1 MPTQLDKVLR
11 HAEERL
17 NAEGKKKPSD
27 ILHLYQKFVKVEEH
41 RLRLRHNAGDSGLE
55 IVQGRAEMIDVL
67 LRHIFLGVQA
77 SSTSGPSGNVPRLSL
92 IAIGGY
98 GRGELCPFSDID
110 IMFLHDG
117 SDRGERRH
125 PFVEAMV
132 EGVVYLLWD
141 IGFKVGYSCRTIK
154 ECVKLANTDMQSKTS
169 MIEARLLA
177 GDKQAFD
184 LFQQAIYNE
193 CAKKHVDE
201 YIAMR
206 MEDQDTRHEK
216 FGDSVFMQEPNLKNG
231 CGGLRDFQ
239 NLIWMSYFKHGT
251 KSLADLEQRKF
262 LGRSERKQLESA
274 YDFVLRVRNELH
286 YSENRAV
293 DVLSLSLQPKIA
305 TALGYRHR
313 DLLRRTEAF
322 MREYYLKA
330 RDIFLLT
337 NALANR
343 MALKK
348 AGLPSLASLQAWI
361 KRRGAPIELRDGFV
375 LQDEM
380 IAAEEGNPFQKDRER
395 LMRVFLHA
403 QTHGA
408 DLTPELRTMIRDSL
422 GLVDRHFLNSPHARE
437 SLFAILEQ
445 KGRVAP
451 ILRMMHEVDFLGKYL
466 PEFGPLTCLVQHE
479 FYHRYTADEH
489 TLQTIEKLDSIIDAE
504 KPPFSNYKTIFQ
516 KLERPGLLYLALLL
530 HDAGKAL
537 NEENHAEGGVR
548 LAARAAARLN
558 LDEEDTKT
566 LLFLVRSHLTL
577 SIIAQRRDL
586 DDPET
591 ITDFARRVGSPEHL
605 DMLHLLTFADAQ
617 ATGAYIG
624 SDWKEAL
631 LWELYSK
638 TRRELTAGT
647 EVRAHE
653 EQHKE
658 NLRRAFIEAVDGR
671 FVEEEINAHFEQM
684 PARYFTVSSLEE
696 IVRHMGIIH
705 DFLVREVTAPEESLT
720 PIVRWRHVA
729 DRGHSEATI
738 CTWDRA
744 RLFTNITGSFSVAEL
759 NILSAEIFT
768 RKDNI
773 VLDTFHITDAGLGAV
788 TDTRSLQSFEAN
800 LKKALREEIDLLDEI
815 RKLSRPQSPGHVSYG
830 STEEVTHVKTEV
842 WFDNASSRRTIIE
855 VQAVDRLGLLFT
867 ISHVMADL
875 GLDLSL
881 AKITTEKGA
890 AIDAFFVTD
899 LEGNKITDDDRLAT
913 IRARLVEAID
923 R

>member
-41 RLRLRHNAGDSGLE
+41 RLHLRHNAGGGGLE
-55 IVQGRAEMIDVL
+55 IAQGRALMIDVL
-67 LRHIFLGVQA
+67 LRHIFLGVQS
-77 SSTSGPSGNVPRLSL
+77 SSTPGPSGNVPRLSL

-132 EGVVYLLWD
+132 EGVLYLLWD

-169 MIEARLLA
+169 LIEARLLA
-177 GDKQAFD
+177 GDRQAFE
-184 LFQQAIYNE
+184 LIQQAIYNE
-193 CAKKHVDE
+193 CVKKHVDE
-201 YIAMR
+201 YIAAR
-206 MEDQDTRHEK
+206 MEDQKTRHEK

-262 LGRSERKQLESA
+262 LGRTERKQLESA
-274 YDFVLRVRNELH
+274 YDFLLRVRNELH

-322 MREYYLKA
+322 MREYYLRA

-361 KRRGAPIELRDGFV
+361 KRRGSPVELRDGFV

-380 IAAEEGNPFQKDRER
+380 IASEEGNPFQKDRER

-437 SLFAILEQ
+437 TFFAILEQ
-445 KGRVAP
+445 KGRVD
-451 ILRMMHEVDFLGKYL
+451 RKS
-466 PEFGPLTCLVQHE
+466 T
-479 FYHRYTADEH
+479 
-489 TLQTIEKLDSIIDAE
+489 
-504 KPPFSNYKTIFQ
+504 
-516 KLERPGLLYLALLL
+516 
-530 HDAGKAL
+530 
-537 NEENHAEGGVR
+537 
-548 LAARAAARLN
+548 RLN
-558 LDEEDTKT
+558 S
-566 LLFLVRSHLTL
+566 SH
-577 SIIAQRRDL
+577 
-586 DDPET
+586 
-591 ITDFARRVGSPEHL
+591 
-605 DMLHLLTFADAQ
+605 
-617 ATGAYIG
+617 
-624 SDWKEAL
+624 
-631 LWELYSK
+631 
-638 TRRELTAGT
+638 
-647 EVRAHE
+647 
-653 EQHKE
+653 
-658 NLRRAFIEAVDGR
+658 
-671 FVEEEINAHFEQM
+671 
-684 PARYFTVSSLEE
+684 
-696 IVRHMGIIH
+696 
-705 DFLVREVTAPEESLT
+705 
-720 PIVRWRHVA
+720 
-729 DRGHSEATI
+729 
-738 CTWDRA
+738 
-744 RLFTNITGSFSVAEL
+744 
-759 NILSAEIFT
+759 
-768 RKDNI
+768 
-773 VLDTFHITDAGLGAV
+773 
-788 TDTRSLQSFEAN
+788 
-800 LKKALREEIDLLDEI
+800 
-815 RKLSRPQSPGHVSYG
+815 
-830 STEEVTHVKTEV
+830 
-842 WFDNASSRRTIIE
+842 
-855 VQAVDRLGLLFT
+855 
-867 ISHVMADL
+867 
-875 GLDLSL
+875 
-881 AKITTEKGA
+881 
-890 AIDAFFVTD
+890 
-899 LEGNKITDDDRLAT
+899 
-913 IRARLVEAID
+913 
-923 R
+923 